1 MAEYIYFIA
10 SLPYLSIDR
19 ESPFDYETFLTL
31 ASEQLSVKDYLLL
44 KKATFDHEKEKVS
57 SRIISDWDDFNYSL
71 NEYLTEER
79 AKKLGK
85 KEARYNARCPW
96 SEEIQKKAEAIVRID
111 NPLEAEKA
119 ILKEYFS
126 FLSSHEVD
134 SQFSLDALIIY
145 GLLLQ
150 IKERVSS
157 FDSTKGREEFDRLY
171 QEIRKDISLRS
182 NL

>member
-1 MAEYIYFIA
+1 MAEYIYFMA
-10 SLPYLSIDR
+10 SLPYLSIER
-19 ESPFDYETFLTL
+19 ESPLSYLSFLEK
-31 ASEQLSVKDYLLL
+31 AEEQLSPKDFAML
-44 KKATFDHEKEKVS
+44 KKASFDHEKEKVS

-71 NEYLTEER
+71 NEYLTQER
-79 AKKLGK
+79 ALKMGK
-85 KEARYNARCPW
+85 KDPRYRARCREN
-96 SEEIQKKAEAIVRID
+96 EEIRRKAEQIVKIS
-111 NPLEAEKA
+111 NPLDAEKA
-119 ILKEYFS
+119 VLSEYFS
-126 FLSSHEVD
+126 FLSKHEVE

-157 FDSTKGREEFDRLY
+157 FDREKGRAEFNRLY

>member
-19 ESPFDYETFLTL
+19 ESPMSYTSFLEL
-31 ASEQLSVKDYLLL
+31 AKEQLSKKDYLTLT
-44 KKATFDHEKEKVS
+44 KATFDHEKEKVS
-57 SRIISDWDDFNYSL
+57 SRIISDWDDFNYCL

-85 KEARYNARCPW
+85 KNPEYRARCRH
-96 SEEIQKKAEAIVRID
+96 SEDIQKKAESIVRIE
-111 NPLEAEKA
+111 NPLDAEKA
-119 ILKEYFS
+119 ILAEYFS

-157 FDSTKGREEFDRLY
+157 FDRVKGREEFDRLY
-171 QEIRKDISLRS
+171 QDIRKDISLRS

>member
-19 ESPFDYETFLTL
+19 ESPMSYASFLSL
-31 ASEQLSVKDYLLL
+31 ASEQLSGKDYQTLT
-44 KKATFDHEKEKVS
+44 KATFDHEKEKVS

-79 AKKLGK
+79 TKKLGK
-85 KEARYNARCPW
+85 NDALYRARCEHNELIH
-96 SEEIQKKAEAIVRID
+96 SKAEAIVKME

-119 ILKEYFS
+119 VLGEYFS
-126 FLSSHEVD
+126 FLSSHEVN

-157 FDSTKGREEFDRLY
+157 FDREKGREEFDRLY
-171 QEIRKDISLRS
+171 QDIRKDISLRS

>member
-1 MAEYIYFIA
+1 MAEYIYFIT

-19 ESPFDYETFLTL
+19 ESPFDYEKFLSL
-31 ASEQLSVKDYLLL
+31 SSEQLSRKDFELL

-71 NEYLTEER
+71 NEYLTQER

-85 KEARYNARCPW
+85 KDPSYNARC
-96 SEEIQKKAEAIVRID
+96 ERNDEIQKKAEAIVRISD
-111 NPLEAEKA
+111 PLEAEKA
-119 ILKEYFS
+119 VLSEYFA
-126 FLSSHEVD
+126 FLSSHEVG

-157 FDSTKGREEFDRLY
+157 FDSVKGRGEFDRLY